1 MRPLRR
7 TVATAAAA
15 VLLAA
20 APGREAASGTD
31 ATSSPNAPRSCVA
44 GVCLGAPETE
54 LLQRF
59 GAGRAFPEQAPSER
73 CYQAR
78 GKSYYVTA
86 LLDGEDSARPVT
98 AVVLSS
104 ELTCPAAG
112 PARFAPDRAGCRGL
126 QPFDSHEK
134 LRLLGADASAKRD
147 LWPEAS
153 GDVTRF
159 DYRCEPEKACGV
171 MGSGFVR
178 NGSVI
183 AVAVWKPAC

>member
-1 MRPLRR
+1 MV
-7 TVATAAAA
+7 TTAAVAL
-15 VLLAA
+15 LLAA
-20 APGREAASGTD
+20 TPGREAAYAPA
-31 ATSSPNAPRSCVA
+31 ATSSPNAPRSCLA

-59 GAGRAFPEQAPSER
+59 GTGRAFPEASPLER

-86 LLDGEDSARPVT
+86 LFDGKDSVRPVT

-112 PARFAPDRAGCRGL
+112 PARFAPDRSGCRGL

-134 LRLLGADASAKRD
+134 LLLLGADASAKRD
-147 LWPEAS
+147 LWPEAPAE
-153 GDVTRF
+153 VTRF

-178 NGSVI
+178 NGAVI
-183 AVAVWKPAC
+183 AVAVWKPDC